1 MKGEEAAGA
10 IGTMGSQYVSGGGT
24 SEGSPRRGDEV
35 HESSVQRTPSL
46 QTGGGYVFD
55 MNMTT
60 GAEATSRKQKGNLSL
75 HCRNSPLKG

>member
-10 IGTMGSQYVSGGGT
+10 IGTMGSQCVSGGGT

-35 HESSVQRTPSL
+35 QESPVQRTPSL

-55 MNMTT
+55 MNMTP
-60 GAEATSRKQKGNLSL
+60 APKRRLESRKGNWSL
-75 HCRNSPLKG
+75 TMSKQPA